1 MFYNIGKMECLFV
14 SLHGKEVAANDEFI
28 EEFDYEDNT
37 DDPPE

>member
-1 MFYNIGKMECLFV
+1 MECLFV

-28 EEFDYEDNT
+28 EEFEYT